1 MSEKP
6 FPVPTGSR
14 FSATTIFCY
23 HLYQSWTYAVWISKI
38 RLLVLMLWA
47 KSLFPSQPEVDFQR
61 RQFFVITSID
71 PKHMPFE
78 FWESVHKYSGY
89 EPKTCFWRSFSIF
102 LAKPEVDFKNERW
115 WTLFPDEPEFMP
127 FKIWKSVHKY
137 PGYEP
142 KTCFWRS
149 FSIFLAKPEVDSKNE
164 RQRTLFCIK
173 LELLAFE
180 FWKSVH

>member
-1 MSEKP
+1 MDGFSKFKRHMLRNDKNLLRENFFPSSLQSNLNICRLNFENLSISSQDMSKKP
-6 FPVPTGSR
+6 FPIQTGSR
-14 FSATTIFCY
+14 FLATTFFHH
-23 HLYQSWTYAVWISKI
+23 HLDKTWTYAVWISKI

-127 FKIWKSVHKY
+127 FK
-137 PGYEP
+137 
-142 KTCFWRS
+142 
-149 FSIFLAKPEVDSKNE
+149 
-164 RQRTLFCIK
+164 
-173 LELLAFE
+173 